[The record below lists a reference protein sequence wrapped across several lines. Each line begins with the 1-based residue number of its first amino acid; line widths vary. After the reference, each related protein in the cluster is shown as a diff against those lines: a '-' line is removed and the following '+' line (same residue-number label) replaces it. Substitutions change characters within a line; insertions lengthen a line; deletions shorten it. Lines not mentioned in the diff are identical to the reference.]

1 MAVVDKTL
9 NRAQL
14 KRFSSRPSSSSYT
27 TAVLGVED
35 AYFQVQL
42 HFALAD

>member
-1 MAVVDKTL
+1 MYGCRQYNAKQSPVSVPVHIQV
-9 NRAQL
+9 RE
-14 KRFSSRPSSSSYT
+14 
-27 TAVLGVED
+27 GVED